1 MTEKLYYED
10 SHLFA
15 FRARVLACEETK
27 KGFRIALDRTAFFPE
42 GGGQSADTGTLGGAR
57 ISDVHEREGVIWH
70 DADRPLAPGTEVE
83 GAIDAGQRLR
93 RMQNH
98 SGEHVLSGL
107 THRLTGY
114 DNVGFHM
121 GEAGMT
127 IDFSGELDEAQLQLL
142 ETQANEAVRAN
153 LPIRTWYPDAEELA
167 TLDYRSKKELTGAV
181 RLVEIKG
188 VDLCAC
194 CAPHVSRTGEI
205 GIVKILSAERHRG
218 GMRLTVICGLD
229 ALDDYRRRLESAG
242 AVSRLL
248 SVPREK
254 IAAGVERVLAERDAQ
269 KERLAALERELAQ
282 RLAAEQPETAGN
294 LVVFA
299 PLLGEPAQ
307 RELVNALTAK
317 CGGFAAAFAGSDAEG
332 WRYVIGSRHV
342 DLRAQGRAINAAI
355 SGRGGGSPEMIQG
368 RAAASEAAI
377 REALMQLTVE
387 S

>member
-1 MTEKLYYED
+1 MKTEKLYDQD

-15 FRARVLACEETK
+15 FRAKVLACEETK
-27 KGFRIALDRTAFFPE
+27 RGFLIALDRTAFFPE
-42 GGGQSADTGTLGGAR
+42 GGGQSADTGFLGAAR
-57 ISDVHEREGVIWH
+57 ILDAQEREGVIWH
-70 DADRPLAPGTEVE
+70 LADRPLEPGTEAE
-83 GAIDAGQRLR
+83 GAIDAEPRLR

-107 THRLTGY
+107 THRMTGY

-121 GEAGMT
+121 GEGGMT
-127 IDFSGELDEAQLQLL
+127 IDFSGELNEAQLLAL
-142 ETQANEAVRAN
+142 ETRANEIVRADV
-153 LPIRTWYPDAEELA
+153 PIRAWYPGAEELA
-167 TLDYRSKKELTGAV
+167 ALDYRSKKELTGAV

-205 GIVKILSAERHRG
+205 GLIKLLSAERHRG

-229 ALDDYRRRLESAG
+229 ALEDYRRRLESAG

-254 IAAGVERVLAERDAQ
+254 IAGGVERLLSERDAL
-269 KERLAALERELAQ
+269 KERSAALEAELAR
-282 RLAAEQPETAGN
+282 RLAAEQPATAGN

-299 PLLGEPAQ
+299 PLLSESAQ
-307 RELVNALTAK
+307 RELVNALAAK
-317 CGGFAAAFAGSDAEG
+317 CGGLAAAFSGSDGEG
-332 WRYVIGSRHV
+332 YRYVIGSRHI
-342 DLRAQGRAINAAI
+342 DLRAQSRAVNAAI
-355 SGRGGGSPEMIQG
+355 QGRGGGTPEMIQG

-377 REALMQLTVE
+377 REALRA
-387 S
+387 SF